1 MHAFKKVSE
10 IDQEIPQ
17 SHNADCMYSW
27 HREEEPQNT
36 YSHKTKVFSSL
47 FHIKMNDDSKLERT
61 LTSSLILHA

>member
-17 SHNADCMYSW
+17 SHTADCMYPW
-27 HREEEPQNT
+27 HCEEEPQNT
-36 YSHKTKVFSSL
+36 YSHKTKVFRSL
-47 FHIKMNDDSKLERT
+47 FHIKMNDVCKLERM